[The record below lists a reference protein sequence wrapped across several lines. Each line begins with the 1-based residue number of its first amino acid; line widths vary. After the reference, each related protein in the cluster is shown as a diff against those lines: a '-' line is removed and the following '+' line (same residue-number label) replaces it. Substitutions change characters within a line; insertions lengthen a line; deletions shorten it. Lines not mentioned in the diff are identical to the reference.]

1 MNIFSIGNTILEFEE
16 LGSTNDYALE
26 LAKKSEK
33 TLENGLVVF
42 TKNQTNGRGQRENNW
57 LSEKDCNL
65 TFSICLNQLSITVS
79 ESFYLSMAVAVA
91 LKNFLNELKI
101 DAQIKWPNDILVNN
115 KKIAGILIENSL
127 KGNIVSQ
134 SIVGIGININQ
145 QHFEHLTATSVYNET
160 QNKLDLKSALK
171 QLLNCIEKELIKV
184 SLKKYDLIKRDY
196 LQYLIGFK
204 KTQTYQ
210 ANNEIF
216 EAKINDIKSDG
227 AIELELNDKSKKKF
241 YFKEVSLVLNY
252 EQGN

>member
-33 TLENGLVVF
+33 ILENGLVVF

-57 LSEKDCNL
+57 LSEKNCNL

-79 ESFYLSMAVAVA
+79 ESFYLSMAIAVA

-127 KGNIVSQ
+127 KGNTVSQ
-134 SIVGIGININQ
+134 SVIGVGININQ
-145 QHFEHLTATSVYNET
+145 QHFEHLNATSVYNET
-160 QNKLDLKSALK
+160 QNKLDLKSALQ
-171 QLLNCIEKELIKV
+171 QLLKCIEKELIIV
-184 SLKKYDLIKRDY
+184 SLKKYDFIKRDY
-196 LQYLIGFK
+196 LHYLIGFE
-204 KTQTYQ
+204 KTQTYK

-216 EAKINDIKSDG
+216 EAKIIDIKSDG
-227 AIELELNDKSKKKF
+227 AIELELKDKSKKKF
-241 YFKEVSLVLNY
+241 YFKEVALVLNY
-252 EQGN
+252 EF